1 MSKKVDDM
9 LTIVDSL
16 TMNKARYDY
25 IEPMHHLEYDDIVDD
40 SDFKPTAERIRD
52 NDFRGGASGATDEGL
67 YDYDANKSITEKVS
81 DVELLLRN
89 GKLDKADVQKISESL
104 DEVLGEQAKKTREKQ
119 IIDAEMKAQKNRTK
133 ALDEALGVSTLDSGK
148 VSS

>member
-1 MSKKVDDM
+1 MSKKVDDK

-16 TMNKARYDY
+16 TMNESRYDY
-25 IEPMHHLEYDDIVDD
+25 IEPMHHQDYDDIVDD

-52 NDFRGGASGATDEGL
+52 NDFRGSANGDDTGL
-67 YDYDANKSITEKVS
+67 YDYEANKPITEKVS

-89 GKLDKADVQKISESL
+89 GKLDKADIQKISESL
-104 DEVLGEQAKKTREKQ
+104 DEVLADQGKKSREDKVLKAQ
-119 IIDAEMKAQKNRTK
+119 LEAQKNRTK
-133 ALDEALGVSTLDSGK
+133 ALDETLGVSTLDKDK